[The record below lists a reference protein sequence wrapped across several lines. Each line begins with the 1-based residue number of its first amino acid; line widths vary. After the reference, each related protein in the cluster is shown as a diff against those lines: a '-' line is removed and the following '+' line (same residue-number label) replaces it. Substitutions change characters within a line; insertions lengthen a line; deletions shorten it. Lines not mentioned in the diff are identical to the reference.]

1 MTQVVTK
8 SLHPLFKWLGFIL
21 LAILILLMLGMT
33 FAPYLIGEL
42 IRRELSQFSVQ
53 SSTEI
58 LYPAADQLTINNL
71 LLNSA
76 EVDLN
81 WQIAATGITIDYD
94 WQELLFLQKF
104 KSIKIKQLDIKL
116 AEVNTPEP
124 NNTKASFNLAA
135 YLPEN
140 LFKRLPFEQLS
151 IEALQ
156 LSKQISSDLTIS
168 VTGDALLRSSQLMVS
183 LAYFENKD
191 LILKAKLQVEDNN
204 QFNLTINPSPNQLQ
218 PSVTQA
224 ATANKIN
231 FKGVIKSAPDSI
243 LLEIEQLIQLDQLKF
258 SSIWLPQQQVNLL
271 DHLVAKAKFNHQIT
285 LPSVWHNEQAQAKG
299 WLSMLNVDSSLKMAL
314 TQLQP
319 TNTFSASAIDIASIN
334 VKASGGFQWGQAKFS
349 LNVLPNSSISVH
361 DLRST
366 LFSNPFIKLS
376 LNSEFK
382 ASSGQSIHFDDLA
395 IAVTAAPWV
404 TPYGVLKHLPS
415 DIEVSK
421 IDIAKRQLAIDFN
434 IKKLTFKPSISPSP
448 FVQLASD
455 LKGQVALKNNR
466 LSLTLAKNT
475 RLHFSE
481 LQSAALTSNK
491 LIIKTQQ
498 QLNTSLSLRDL
509 SYEIDTVPLQIL
521 AANWQ
526 SQLGPITHQDINL
539 TIDDIDPKKRSAKL
553 RFKIKD
559 FSLAAKT
566 LPFKKIKL
574 GLEGM
579 LTIKDQQLSLAIDKG
594 LQATIQQ
601 LAISPLKSSIIK
613 AASLST
619 ININTVITDL
629 FPLAGQ
635 SKAINYSAIN
645 IAPLKI
651 LLSGPALYLGKKRI
665 DYRSLTLNA
674 KQLNIEPLKISAST
688 YLTGLSINH
697 IPLAANLQVLGY
709 HDISGSYHHSKF
721 TVNHPELPH
730 AIQANLNSRNNFKT
744 MTADWKIPD
753 IKLASSAKDFIKSV
767 NVAWPQNLNIRSGT
781 YRQTGNIAIA
791 KGQLS
796 AKIEHHIDNLSFSKK
811 ALIVDNIN
819 LESTSNYRNASL
831 NQTGSIDIKSIMH
844 TLPITNISSKFTVTD
859 LLKDH
864 AAIQIHNLKANFLQ
878 GDIRLKRLTSRLAP
892 LQGSSI
898 LSFTNLPLNNVLAL
912 EQQPSLSGSGKLM
925 GKLPFRFNSKDFWVD
940 NGQISA
946 MDTGYIRY
954 HANDSVKAFA
964 TDNVGLGIALKV
976 LEDFHYNK
984 LDIKMTYT
992 PDGQLTLNNHL
1003 SGSNPAWQQG
1013 HPIDFS
1019 INLEEN
1025 LLQLLKTLQ
1034 FSDNLSEKIQQN
1046 IQHNQ

>member
-21 LAILILLMLGMT
+21 LSILILLMLGMT
-33 FAPYLIGEL
+33 FTPYLIGEL

-58 LYPAADQLTINNL
+58 LYPTADQLTINNL

-76 EVDLN
+76 EADPN
-81 WQIAATGITIDYD
+81 WRIAATGISIDYD
-94 WQELLFLQKF
+94 WKELLFLQKI

-116 AEVNTPEP
+116 AEASDQEP
-124 NNTKASFNLAA
+124 DKTQGVFNLAA
-135 YLPEN
+135 YLPEK
-140 LFKRLPFEQLS
+140 LFKSLPFKQLS
-151 IEALQ
+151 IETLQ

-168 VTGDALLRSSQLMVS
+168 VTGDVLLHPSQLIVS
-183 LAYFENKD
+183 LAYFENQD
-191 LILKAKLQVEDNN
+191 LILRAKLQVEHNN
-204 QFNLTINPSPNQLQ
+204 QFNLTINPSPNQLH
-218 PSVTQA
+218 PSVAQTT
-224 ATANKIN
+224 TANKIN
-231 FKGVIKSAPDSI
+231 FKGLIKSASDSI
-243 LLEIEQLIQLDQLKF
+243 VLEIEQLIQLDQLKF
-258 SSIWLPQQQVNLL
+258 SSIWLPQEHVSLL

-285 LPSVWHNEQAQAKG
+285 LPSVWHSAQTKG
-299 WLSMLNVDSSLKMAL
+299 WLSMFSVDSSFKGAL
-314 TQLQP
+314 TQRQP
-319 TNTFSASAIDIASIN
+319 TNRFSASAIEFADINI
-334 VKASGGFQWGQAKFS
+334 KASGTFQWQQAKFN

-366 LFSNPFIKLS
+366 LLSNPFITLN

-382 ASSGQSIHFDDLA
+382 ASSTHSIHVDDLA
-395 IAVTAAPWV
+395 ISVTAAPWL

-415 DIEVSK
+415 DIEVSN
-421 IDIAKRQLAIDFN
+421 IDITNRQLAIDFN
-434 IKKLTFKPSISPSP
+434 IRKLTFKPSISPSP
-448 FVQLASD
+448 FAQLASD

-466 LSLTLAKNT
+466 LSLTLEKNT

-481 LQSAALTSNK
+481 LQSAALTSNN
-491 LIIKTQQ
+491 LIITTQQ
-498 QLNTSLSLRDL
+498 QLNASLALQDL
-509 SYEIDTVPLQIL
+509 SYKINTVPLQIL

-526 SQLGPITHQDINL
+526 SPLGPISHQNINL
-539 TIDDIDPKKRSAKL
+539 TIDDIDPQKRRAKL
-553 RFKIKD
+553 KFKIKD

-574 GLEGM
+574 DLEGL
-579 LTIKDQQLSLAIDKG
+579 LTIKDQQLSLTIDKG

-601 LAISPLKSSIIK
+601 LTISPLKSSIIK
-613 AASLST
+613 AAGLST
-619 ININTVITDL
+619 IHINTVITDL
-629 FPLAGQ
+629 FSQAGQ

-645 IAPLKI
+645 IAPLKV
-651 LLSGPALYLGKKRI
+651 LLSGRALYLGKKRI
-665 DYRSLTLNA
+665 DYRSLTLNV
-674 KQLNIEPLKISAST
+674 KQLNIAPLKISAST
-688 YLTGLSINH
+688 YITGLSIDRL
-697 IPLAANLQVLGY
+697 PLADSLKVLGY
-709 HDISGSYHHSKF
+709 HDISDSYHNSKL
-721 TVNHPELPH
+721 TVNHPELPLE
-730 AIQANLNSRNNFKT
+730 IQANINSRNNFKT
-744 MTADWKIPD
+744 MIADWNMTD
-753 IKLASSAKDFIKSV
+753 IKLASLAKDLIKNV
-767 NVAWPQNLNIRSGT
+767 NIAWPQDLNISSGT

-791 KGQLS
+791 NGKLS

-811 ALIVDNIN
+811 TLLVDNIN
-819 LESTSNYRNASL
+819 LESTSNYRNARF
-831 NQTGSIDIKSIMH
+831 NQTGSIDIESVKH
-844 TLPITNISSKFTVTD
+844 TLPITNISGKFTVTN
-859 LLKDH
+859 LLQDY
-864 AAIQIHNLKANFLQ
+864 AAIQLHDLKAGFLQ
-878 GDIRLKRLTSRLAP
+878 GEVRIKRLTSRLNP

-940 NGQISA
+940 DGQISA

-964 TDNVGLGIALKV
+964 TDNAGLGIALKV
-976 LEDFHYNK
+976 LEDFHYDK